1 MQIIKYHNES
11 QIYQAALALKN
22 NKIVVLPTDTVY
34 GLCGNGLKKEVH
46 KKIYQIKKRTPNKV
60 FPLFV
65 KDLAM
70 AEEIVFLNNCQ
81 KKFLR
86 QIWAGKV
93 SVVLKI
99 KNKRILKIYHQDTI
113 ALRIPNHYIISK
125 IFEFINFPLIGTSAN
140 ISGMPE
146 ALSAREIVNQFKN
159 EKIKPDYLLDFGMLP
174 KSQTSTIIDICDE
187 DAKIIREGAYLSSE
201 LITIWLS
208 CNEK

>member
-11 QIYQAALALKN
+11 QIHQAALALKK

-34 GLCGNGLKKEVH
+34 GLCGNGFKKEVH
-46 KKIYQIKKRTPNKV
+46 EKIYQIKKRAPNKS

-70 AEEIVFLNNCQ
+70 AEEIVFLNNRQ

-86 QIWAGKV
+86 QIWPGKV

-99 KNKRILKIYHQDTI
+99 KNKRILKIYHQGTI

-140 ISGMPE
+140 ISKMPE
-146 ALSAREIVNQFKN
+146 ASSVREIVNQFKN
-159 EKIKPDYLLDFGMLP
+159 KKIKPDYLLDFGMLP
-174 KSQTSTIIDICDE
+174 KSQTSTIIDISDE
-187 DAKIIREGAYLSSE
+187 EAKIIREGAYSSSK

-208 CNEK
+208 YNKK